1 MESTTSRLRWVMDD
15 KDLAVFKAQAAAELN
30 RLEANSTAKE
40 VAGKAIGKHG
50 LAYITSIVV
59 IGVVASVFLE
69 ENKIAAVMG
78 LLGAALTALISM
90 LNGIAGATPKQDKPE
105 FEVMK
110 QLIDKLDRLDRKEP
124 SMQVDVEDGKVT
136 VKRGD
141 DKVIAETK

>member
-1 MESTTSRLRWVMDD
+1 
-15 KDLAVFKAQAAAELN
+15 
-30 RLEANSTAKE
+30 
-40 VAGKAIGKHG
+40 VAGKAIGKFG
-50 LAYITSIVV
+50 LAAIVSIVV
-59 IGVVASVFLE
+59 IGVVASLWLE
-69 ENKIAAVMG
+69 ESKMAAVMG
-78 LLGAALTALISM
+78 LLGASLTALIQM
-90 LNGIAGATPKQDKPE
+90 LNGIAGSAPKQDKPE

>member
-1 MESTTSRLRWVMDD
+1 MDNQE
-15 KDLAVFKAQAAAELN
+15 LAVFKVQAKAELD
-30 RLEANSTAKE
+30 RLEANSSAKE

-110 QLIDKLDRLDRKEP
+110 QLIDKLDKLDKPEQPMR
-124 SMQVDVEDGKVT
+124 VDVEGDKVT
-136 VKRGD
+136 VRKGENVVAA
-141 DKVIAETK
+141 DKGV

>member
-1 MESTTSRLRWVMDD
+1 MD
-15 KDLAVFKAQAAAELN
+15 AELQKV
-30 RLEANSTAKE
+30 RLEAEVELAKLEATSPAKE
-40 VAGKAIGKHG
+40 VAGKAIGKFG
-50 LAYITSIVV
+50 LAAIVSIVV
-59 IGVVASVFLE
+59 IGVVASLWLE
-69 ENKIAAVMG
+69 ESKMAAVMG
-78 LLGAALTALISM
+78 LLGASLTALIQM
-90 LNGIAGATPKQDKPE
+90 LNGIAGSAPKQDKPE

>member
-1 MESTTSRLRWVMDD
+1 MDD
-15 KDLAVFKAQAAAELN
+15 KDLVVFKAQAAAELN

>member
-1 MESTTSRLRWVMDD
+1 VMDA
-15 KDLAVFKAQAAAELN
+15 DLQKIKLNAEVELAK
-30 RLEANSTAKE
+30 LEATSPAKE
-40 VAGKAIGKHG
+40 VAGKAIGKYG
-50 LAYITSIVV
+50 LLAIVIIVV
-59 IGVVASVFLE
+59 LGVFASLWLE
-69 ENKIAAVMG
+69 EGKMAAVMG
-78 LLGAALTALISM
+78 LLGASLTALIQM
-90 LNGIAGATPKQDKPE
+90 LNGIAGSATKQERPE